1 MKTIEVNVPDEI
13 LVFLGSASNEQEK
26 FVLKAIEE
34 KIRRKKS
41 QDLKTLLAE
50 GYQATFDEDLIITK
64 DFEAADLENS

>member
-13 LVFLGSASNEQEK
+13 LGFLGSASNEQEK

-34 KIRRKKS
+34 KIRREKS

-64 DFEAADLENS
+64 DFEVADLENL